1 MPYVATRL
9 GRWFYDESGPANDGP
24 AVVLFH
30 GLFFD
35 GSQWKA
41 QLPALSKLGR
51 VLVFD
56 GPGHGKSDPP
66 PPFSLEDHA
75 DAVTDA
81 FAHLRIDRA
90 VFVGLSWGGM
100 IAMRVALRYPQLV
113 AALALL
119 DTDAG
124 AVSRV
129 ERLKNGALATIA
141 AKVGIPPWL
150 TRTQIAPLLFGKT
163 SLERRPELGLEA
175 HRRITGY
182 DREALLRAVRT
193 VSIER
198 SDIRYRLGAIAV
210 PTLVLCGEED
220 VATPLARSRDIARA
234 IPGAR
239 LRVIPRAGHMTAI
252 EAPDAVNAELLPF
265 VRAAL
270 QNVP

>member
-24 AVVLFH
+24 VVVLLH

-41 QLPALSKLGR
+41 QLPLLSKLGR
-51 VLVFD
+51 VFVFD

-66 PPFSLEDHA
+66 PPFTLEDHA

-81 FAHLRIDRA
+81 FGHLGIDRA

-100 IAMRVALRYPQLV
+100 ISMRVALRYPQLV

-124 AVSRV
+124 AVGKV
-129 ERLKNGALATIA
+129 ERMKNGALASIA
-141 AKVGIPPWL
+141 AKLGIPPWL
-150 TRTQIAPLLFGKT
+150 TRTQVAPQLFGKT
-163 SLERRPELGLEA
+163 TLERRPEHAAET

-182 DREALLRAVRT
+182 DREALLRAVRA
-193 VSIER
+193 VSIQR
-198 SDIRYRLGAIAV
+198 SDIRDRLGAIAV

-220 VATPLARSRDIARA
+220 VATPLARSREIVRA

-239 LRVIPRAGHMTAI
+239 LRVIPRSGHMTTI